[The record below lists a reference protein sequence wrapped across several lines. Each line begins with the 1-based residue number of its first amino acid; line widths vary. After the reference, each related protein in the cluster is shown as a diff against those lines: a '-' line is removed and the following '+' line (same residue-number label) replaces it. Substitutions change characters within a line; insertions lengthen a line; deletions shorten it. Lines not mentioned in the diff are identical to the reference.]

1 MSTQKKRTYVSQAR
15 QRSAEATR
23 ERILAAAKLL
33 FTRHGIDGVTVGQIA
48 ERAKVATPTVY
59 AAYKSKEGILR
70 ALMESAMFGDRFDN
84 ARRGLEGVTDAV
96 EMVALTASISRSIY
110 EGETRELGLLRGSS
124 SFSPALRKIEE
135 QFEQLRLDMQ
145 QARIELLFKQGK
157 AKDGLSLEE
166 ARRIMWMYTSREIYR
181 MLVREAGWSP
191 DRYEGWLRETLLA
204 ALVQPSPWDSR
215 EV

>member
-145 QARIELLFKQGK
+145 QARIELLFKQGR
-157 AKDGLSLEE
+157 AKPGLSLEE

-204 ALVQPSPWDSR
+204 ALVQPSSDSR
-215 EV
+215 DV